1 MKHILYTY
9 LLSIF
14 TLSTV
19 SATEP
24 WFTSSPAIFGAL
36 QEPPPEKKD
45 EIFEKV
51 ENMPE
56 FPGGFQAFRKFV
68 SDNVRLPEYVPKTD
82 DKARIFCSL
91 VVLKDGRISDVKV
104 VRGVDPFLDAEAVR
118 VLQSMPRWE
127 PGKEHGQNVNV
138 RVSVLVIIDMMTAT
152 RTVINGRN

>member
-56 FPGGFQAFRKFV
+56 FPGGFQAFWKFV
-68 SDNVRLPEYVPKTD
+68 SDNVRLPEDVPATP
-82 DKARIFCSL
+82 DKAHIRCSL

>member
-68 SDNVRLPEYVPKTD
+68 SDNVRLPEDVPKT
-82 DKARIFCSL
+82 
-91 VVLKDGRISDVKV
+91 
-104 VRGVDPFLDAEAVR
+104 
-118 VLQSMPRWE
+118 
-127 PGKEHGQNVNV
+127 
-138 RVSVLVIIDMMTAT
+138 
-152 RTVINGRN
+152 